1 MRGQGP
7 SFSLRP
13 RLMSAPT
20 LDKAYEMGEAACAGA
35 TGRLWRVSGWAG
47 NGDGLVKDV
56 FDLFENSHI
65 RPLNHFRVVTQKVEW
80 PEIGLFDSRRSVAV
94 KWTLFNA
101 YGLGAPLRV
110 RPTPHGP
117 VWPSDVPLGGER
129 EELRRAK
136 SLAGANPFLCYRSP
150 VSATHSVKGNG
161 EKTPAAERRIRK
173 PF

>member
-13 RLMSAPT
+13 LLMSAPT
-20 LDKAYEMGEAACAGA
+20 LDRAYEIGEAACAGA
-35 TGRLWRVSGWAG
+35 SGRLWRVSECAD

-56 FDLFENSHI
+56 IDLFENSHI
-65 RPLNHFRVVTQKVEW
+65 RPLNHFRGVTQKVEW

-94 KWTLFNA
+94 KWTLFHA

-136 SLAGANPFLCYRSP
+136 SLAGANPFLCCRRP
-150 VSATHSVKGNG
+150 VSATQTCQRKRRKTSVS
-161 EKTPAAERRIRK
+161 RK
-173 PF
+173 KDSG

>member
-1 MRGQGP
+1 
-7 SFSLRP
+7 
-13 RLMSAPT
+13 MSVPT

-35 TGRLWRVSGWAG
+35 SGRLWRVSGWAG

-65 RPLNHFRVVTQKVEW
+65 RPLNHFRGVTQKVEW

-94 KWTLFNA
+94 KRTLFNA

-110 RPTPHGP
+110 RPIPHGP

-129 EELRRAK
+129 EERKELYHRTLVTDAAVADEAAHCVRLMKGAASVRRTRFKA
-136 SLAGANPFLCYRSP
+136 F
-150 VSATHSVKGNG
+150 
-161 EKTPAAERRIRK
+161 
-173 PF
+173 